1 MVTVW
6 IIAVIIY
13 SLLWAAVCFEVSK
26 NKGYEYEAG
35 KWFAIGFL
43 LGIFGFLIVIS
54 KPTNTSNNSF
64 SNQNINGVSNGNQQN
79 SSFSRS
85 VTDEIVKLKK
95 LYDQGIITE
104 EEFQAKKEQ
113 LLKLI

>member
-64 SNQNINGVSNGNQQN
+64 SNQNVGEVINGYQRNSNNIQ
-79 SSFSRS
+79 SAA
-85 VTDEIVKLKK
+85 DEIVKLKK

-104 EEFQAKKEQ
+104 EEFKAKKDQ